1 LEHEDQMEL
10 IQRILKN
17 AVLLYKYLPI
27 FLGLG
32 MSCILP
38 RITDAELRDLH
49 GVLNRAGDDRQ
60 GQLIRNF
67 DRFFLSIHRLIVK
80 YDLDPPLVFETG
92 DVDRTALLHYSS
104 DKKVQ

>member
-1 LEHEDQMEL
+1 MEHEDQMEL

-17 AVLLYKYLPI
+17 AVLLHKYLPI

-38 RITDAELRDLH
+38 RITDSELRELH

-67 DRFFLSIHRLIVK
+67 DRFFLSIHNLIVK
-80 YDLDPPLVFETG
+80 YDLEPPLVFVSGE
-92 DVDRTALLHYSS
+92 VDRTALLHYSS
-104 DKKVQ
+104 DKKVN

>member
-1 LEHEDQMEL
+1 MEHEDQMEL

-17 AVLLYKYLPI
+17 AVLLHKYLPI

-38 RITDAELRDLH
+38 RITDSELRELH

-67 DRFFLSIHRLIVK
+67 DRFFLSIHKLIVK
-80 YDLDPPLVFETG
+80 CDLEPPLVFVSGE
-92 DVDRTALLHYSS
+92 VDRTALLHYSS
-104 DKKVQ
+104 DKKVK